1 MKLLN
6 SQSLPY
12 HSLKKAMQPSL
23 SVCGTVG
30 NNFLRKLADIAELLE
45 LLELAISGVL
55 IPAVTD

>member
-1 MKLLN
+1 MQLLN

-30 NNFLRKLADIAELLE
+30 NNFLRKLADIAELQYWSYSS
-45 LLELAISGVL
+45 ARS
-55 IPAVTD
+55 AVTD